1 MANRRRFL
9 KAALAAGSALA
20 ASEFAPAAGSAG
32 EDRPRRLGA
41 PLSAYGTPSPYE
53 RDVVRV
59 ATTLTPTVFS
69 SWNFTPLQYLRGTIT
84 PNGLFFERNHGGVPA
99 IDPAEHRLLVHGLV
113 NNAAIFT
120 MEDLRRYPPVSAI
133 HFLECSGNGLTEWA
147 KPTGKTVQLTHG
159 LLSCAEWTGVKVS
172 TLLRDVGVKSGAAWV
187 LAEGADAPLMDRS
200 IPLEKMLDDAILA
213 YAQNG
218 EALRPEQGY
227 PLRLI
232 LPGFEGNMNVKWL
245 RRLKVGNVPFF
256 TREETSKYTDLL
268 ASGQARMFTFVMEAK
283 SVITQ
288 PSGGMQILARGERAI
303 TGLAW
308 SGRGAIRRVEVST
321 DGGSRW
327 SVAQL
332 QEPIL
337 SKSLTRFVFPWKWN
351 GEEAVLQSRCYDETG
366 YLQPT
371 LAQLVKVRG
380 VNSVYHLNAI
390 QSWHVAPD
398 GAVTNVHA

>member
-9 KAALAAGSALA
+9 SAALAAGSALA
-20 ASEFAPAAGSAG
+20 AGEFARSAGAAG
-32 EDRPRRLGA
+32 EDVPRELGA
-41 PLSAYGTPSPYE
+41 PLSPYGSPSPNE
-53 RDVVRV
+53 REVVRV
-59 ATTLTPTVFS
+59 ATTLTPTEFS
-69 SWNFTPLQYLRGTIT
+69 SWNFTPLQHLRGTIT

-99 IDPAEHRLLVHGLV
+99 IDPVEHRLLVHGLV
-113 NNAAIFT
+113 DNPAIFT

-133 HFLECSGNGLTEWA
+133 HFVECSGNGLTEWA

-159 LLSCAEWTGVKVS
+159 LLSCAEWTGVRVS
-172 TLLRDVGVKSGAAWV
+172 TLLRDVGVKSGATWV

-200 IPLEKMLDDAILA
+200 IPLEKMMDDAILA

-232 LPGFEGNMNVKWL
+232 LPGYEGNMNVKWL
-245 RRLKVGNVPFF
+245 RRLKVGHAPFY

-288 PSGGMQILARGERAI
+288 PSGGMQILARGERPI

-321 DGGSRW
+321 DGGNRW
-327 SVAQL
+327 STAAL

-337 SKSLTRFVFPWKWN
+337 SKALTRFVLPWRWN

-371 LAQLVKVRG
+371 LAQLVNVRG

-390 QSWHVAPD
+390 QSWHVASD